1 MMSKTSKTLKV
12 GVIGVGGIAEPHF
25 LGHMLGWATSEH
37 AEVVAG
43 CDINEAAL
51 QKWANMHNIKKLAT
65 DSSDLIGDPSID
77 IIDVCTPNRYHA
89 PLAIAALE
97 AGKHVICE
105 KPLAPT
111 PAEIRDMI
119 AARDKSGK
127 MLMTAQH
134 FRFRGSSKAMK
145 AEIETGALGDIYHA
159 RSWMLRRAAFPLRP
173 GLIMK
178 SHSGGGP
185 CIDIG
190 VHILD
195 LTLWFM
201 GNPKPVAVT
210 GVARAEL
217 AHREGSFST
226 SGGTIP
232 PEFDVE
238 DFAAAF
244 VRFENGATLILEV
257 SWLLHHD
264 TSKED
269 MQMWLYGTKGGC
281 HWPKCEV
288 YESNNTTRQH
298 YNRVLKLTH
307 DILEPHAQE
316 CVEFAQAIVD
326 GAPSPVPAEQSLQV
340 MTILEGIYQSQEIGA
355 EVRLD

>member
-1 MMSKTSKTLKV
+1 
-12 GVIGVGGIAEPHF
+12 
-25 LGHMLGWATSEH
+25 
-37 AEVVAG
+37 
-43 CDINEAAL
+43 
-51 QKWANMHNIKKLAT
+51 
-65 DSSDLIGDPSID
+65 
-77 IIDVCTPNRYHA
+77 
-89 PLAIAALE
+89 
-97 AGKHVICE
+97 
-105 KPLAPT
+105 
-111 PAEIRDMI
+111 
-119 AARDKSGK
+119 
-127 MLMTAQH
+127 
-134 FRFRGSSKAMK
+134 
-145 AEIETGALGDIYHA
+145 
-159 RSWMLRRAAFPLRP
+159 
-173 GLIMK
+173 
-178 SHSGGGP
+178 
-185 CIDIG
+185 
-190 VHILD
+190 
-195 LTLWFM
+195 M

-217 AHREGSFST
+217 AHREGAFSIL
-226 SGGTIP
+226 GGTIP

-244 VRFENGATLILEV
+244 VRFENGATLVLEV

-269 MQMWLYGTKGGC
+269 MQTWLYGTKGGC

-288 YESNNTTRQH
+288 YESNYTTRQH

-340 MTILEGIYQSQEIGA
+340 MTILGGIYQSQEIGA